1 MASLDLNQDLPV
13 HVLAANLRRA
23 FSGIVSGNV
32 REDTIAEIEAKGPF
46 DIWGSP
52 RIMKLLDKLLAAFVA
67 QGRMKLAAES
77 YTPCY
82 RVRVARGDGRDV

>member
-1 MASLDLNQDLPV
+1 MAALDLNEHLPV
-13 HVLAANLRRA
+13 HILAANLRRA

-32 REDTIAEIEAKGPF
+32 KEDTIAEIEAKGPF

-52 RIMKLLDKLLAAFVA
+52 HIMKLLDKLLAAFVA

-82 RVRVARGDGRDV
+82 RVRVAGDKRDI